1 MIRCAEHHWG
11 REWNA
16 GDNLNCGT
24 GEGLLSGYILL
35 SLFLRTV
42 SNITARIPLPSS
54 KPPVPVV
61 FESTF
66 SPGEGLRLR
75 RETIIYPFRM
85 EKICKFP
92 KSVIL

>member
-24 GEGLLSGYILL
+24 GEDLLMGYILL

-54 KPPVPVV
+54 K
-61 FESTF
+61 
-66 SPGEGLRLR
+66 
-75 RETIIYPFRM
+75 
-85 EKICKFP
+85 
-92 KSVIL
+92 